1 MAQFVIIRG
10 PVNSGKSTTTQLVY
24 KYLAP
29 MADIGSQ
36 HLFRHRMENPFDV
49 LVSPEVPKYVSGNSQ
64 YDFYAILTIQGK
76 KIGIASAGDT
86 MDKVKAAVDEFLLQ
100 HNVDI
105 VVCCTHSYDKKG
117 SAYRMLK
124 NMYSPFTSYERVSNK
139 TDFVSIVVKYKAN
152 HSGSGG
158 AIYTKSTPVK
168 GKYVQHIQ
176 MY

>member
-36 HLFRHRMENPFDV
+36 HLFRYRMENPFDV

-124 NMYSPFTSYERVSNK
+124 NIYSPLHPMKEFLTKRTSSPLWLNTKQTTAVQ
-139 TDFVSIVVKYKAN
+139 VVRFILN
-152 HSGSGG
+152 QL
-158 AIYTKSTPVK
+158 P
-168 GKYVQHIQ
+168 
-176 MY
+176 